1 MTMKN
6 IAAKAVVA
14 AALTSLACASASAQ
28 TLNVDGPS
36 MPSFR
41 AAPGGISNHTLLL
54 ASAIIL
60 LVGLADSDNTLTII
74 GGVGVLI
81 SVMDTNTMRFRM
93 SSYRHDLVRTGGLSF
108 GVAPFSYA
116 GSTAFRPA
124 PYAQISVRF

>member
-6 IAAKAVVA
+6 ITAKAA
-14 AALTSLACASASAQ
+14 AAVALTSVACASANAQ

-36 MPSFR
+36 MHSLR
-41 AAPGGISNHTLLL
+41 AAPGGISNRTLLL

-60 LVGLADSDNTLTII
+60 LVGLADSDSTLTII

-81 SVMDTNTMRFRM
+81 SVMDTNTMSYRM
-93 SSYRHDLVRTGGLSF
+93 NSYRHDLIRTGGLSF
-108 GVAPFSYA
+108 GMAPYGQP

-124 PYAQISVRF
+124 PYAQISIKF

>member
-6 IAAKAVVA
+6 IAAKAAVA

-28 TLNVDGPS
+28 TLDVDGPS

-60 LVGLADSDNTLTII
+60 LVGLADSNSTLTII

-81 SVMDTNTMRFRM
+81 SVMDTNTRAYRLN
-93 SSYRHDLVRTGGLSF
+93 SYRHDLVQTGGLSF
-108 GVAPFSYA
+108 GVAPYGQP

-124 PYAQISVRF
+124 PYAQISIKF